1 MKFQLAINLE
11 RIDNSL
17 DMNDV
22 ARHTLEMVQMAE
34 EGGFE
39 IVWAAEHHAL
49 EMTIAPNPLQIL
61 TWWAG
66 ETSKIRL
73 GTAVA
78 TAAYWH
84 PINLA
89 GEAAFLD
96 LISGGRL
103 EFGIGSGAYQREFDR
118 MRPGLKQQDAYRY
131 MQEMLPAVRALWQG
145 DYAHDGEFW
154 QFPTSTSVPKPVQA
168 EVPVWVAARSPITYD
183 YAMRERAHIMC
194 WPFTRPHAEAEL
206 YKQQLDEAIAKADN
220 GWTPRFALMRHSCVY
235 ENDTGRQEAIDAVRR
250 QLSQFENLFRNAGD
264 VSNGF
269 PASIALDQLD
279 GREQYEPDMLEQNLM
294 FGGPETVIDKLK
306 IYEALGVSE
315 YIYYASMGLNHAA
328 QKRSLKLFCDE
339 VIPAF
344 RQAER
349 QLEAVG

>member
-11 RIDNSL
+11 RIDDSL

-34 EGGFE
+34 EGGFD
-39 IVWAAEHHAL
+39 IVWAAEHHAI
-49 EMTIAPNPLQIL
+49 EMTIAPNPFQIL

-66 ETSKIRL
+66 ETSRIRL

-96 LISGGRL
+96 LICGGRL

-118 MRPGLKQQDAYRY
+118 MKPGLKQSDAWRY

-154 QFPTSTSVPKPVQA
+154 QFPTSTSVP
-168 EVPVWVAARSPITYD
+168 
-183 YAMRERAHIMC
+183 
-194 WPFTRPHAEAEL
+194 
-206 YKQQLDEAIAKADN
+206 
-220 GWTPRFALMRHSCVY
+220 
-235 ENDTGRQEAIDAVRR
+235 
-250 QLSQFENLFRNAGD
+250 
-264 VSNGF
+264 
-269 PASIALDQLD
+269 
-279 GREQYEPDMLEQNLM
+279 
-294 FGGPETVIDKLK
+294 
-306 IYEALGVSE
+306 
-315 YIYYASMGLNHAA
+315 
-328 QKRSLKLFCDE
+328 RSLCDSW
-339 VIPAF
+339 
-344 RQAER
+344 R
-349 QLEAVG
+349 

>member
-11 RIDNSL
+11 RIDDSL

-34 EGGFE
+34 EGGFD
-39 IVWAAEHHAL
+39 IVWAAEHHAI
-49 EMTIAPNPLQIL
+49 EMTIAPNPFQIL

-66 ETSKIRL
+66 ETSRIRL

-96 LISGGRL
+96 LICGGRL

-118 MRPGLKQQDAYRY
+118 MKPGLKQSEAWRY

-168 EVPVWVAARSPITYD
+168 EMPVWVAARSPITYD
-183 YAMRERAHIMC
+183 YAVRNRCHINC
-194 WPFTRPHAEAEL
+194 WPLTRPFAEAEL
-206 YKQQLDEAIAKADN
+206 YKRQLDEAIAKADN
-220 GWTPRFALMRHSCVY
+220 GWSPRFALMRHACIY
-235 ENDTGRQEAIDAVRR
+235 DNAADRQQALDAIRR
-250 QLSQFENLFRNAGD
+250 LLSQFENLFRNAGD
-264 VSNGF
+264 VVNGF
-269 PASIALDQLD
+269 PAALPLDQIA
-279 GREQYEPDMLEQNLM
+279 GREQYDPEMLEENLM
-294 FGGPETVIDKLK
+294 FGSPETAIGKLK
-306 IYEALGVSE
+306 QYEDLGVNE
-315 YIYYASMGLNHAA
+315 FIYYASMGLDHDA
-328 QKRSLKLFCDE
+328 QKRSLKMFCDE
-339 VIPAF
+339 VMPEF
-344 RQAER
+344 R
-349 QLEAVG
+349 

>member
-17 DMNDV
+17 DMADV

-34 EGGFE
+34 EGGFG

-49 EMTIAPNPLQIL
+49 EMTIAPNPFQIL
-61 TWWAG
+61 TWWAQH
-66 ETSKIRL
+66 TSRIRL

-118 MRPGLKQQDAYRY
+118 MRPGLKQSDAWQY

-145 DYAHDGEFW
+145 DYEHNGKFW
-154 QFPTSTSVPKPVQA
+154 QFPTATSVPKPVQP
-168 EVPVWVAARSPITYD
+168 EVPLWVAARSPITYD

-194 WPFTRPHAEAEL
+194 WPLTRPHAEAEL

-220 GWTPRFALMRHSCVY
+220 GWNPRFALMRHSCIY
-235 ENDTGRQEAIDAVRR
+235 DSDAGRTAALDAIRTV
-250 QLSQFENLFRNAGD
+250 LSQFENLFRNTGD
-264 VSNGF
+264 VTNGF
-269 PASIALDQLD
+269 PASIPLDQLD
-279 GREQYEPDMLEQNLM
+279 GREQYDPAMLEQNLM
-294 FGGPETVIDKLK
+294 FGSPDTAIGKLK
-306 IYEALGVSE
+306 DYEALGVTE
-315 YIYYASMGLNHAA
+315 FIYYASMGLGHDA

-339 VIPAF
+339 VIPAM
-344 RQAER
+344 
-349 QLEAVG
+349 L